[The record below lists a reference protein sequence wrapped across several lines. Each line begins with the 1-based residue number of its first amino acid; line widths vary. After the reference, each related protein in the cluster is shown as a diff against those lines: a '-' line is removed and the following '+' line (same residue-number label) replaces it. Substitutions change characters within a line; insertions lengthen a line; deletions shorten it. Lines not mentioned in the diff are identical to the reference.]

1 MTAVAAEAPR
11 QAVRRVGFWIGRA
24 LDVAS
29 GALMAVIA
37 LLVAAQVAVR
47 YVLGGSL
54 VWSEELTRLLF
65 VWMILLAATRAAP
78 MRIDVIVSALPPR
91 IGAFCA
97 LGADLVVFGLTCTL
111 VWGAWG
117 MAELTAGD
125 SYIAIEI
132 SVSWAYIALVVA
144 GALWLVRT
152 LVEAAGHL
160 AQLLGR
166 SEPA

>member
-1 MTAVAAEAPR
+1 LVVGGRGDGLRRAV
-11 QAVRRVGFWIGRA
+11 QWIGLG

-37 LLVAAQVAVR
+37 ILVAAQVAVR

-78 MRIDVIVSALPPR
+78 MRIDVIVSILPARLGAL
-91 IGAFCA
+91 CA
-97 LGADLVVFGLTCTL
+97 LVTDVIVFGLTCTL

-125 SYIAIEI
+125 SYIAIDI
-132 SVSWAYIALVVA
+132 SVSWAYVALVLA
-144 GALWLVRT
+144 GTLWLLRT
-152 LVEAAGHL
+152 IGEAAGHL
-160 AQLLGR
+160 AQVFGR
-166 SEPA
+166 PGAA